1 MPALQDGAATG
12 AVLEMCEVR
21 TALRYVPNPGRLSA
35 LCGPLC
41 HDELLGLRR
50 TESHERL
57 DCFRVW
63 SDAVAS
69 GLPTGRQAATKLGM
83 W

>member
-1 MPALQDGAATG
+1 MPALQNGAAAG
-12 AVLEMCEVR
+12 AVLEMREVR
-21 TALRYVPNPGRLSA
+21 TALRYVSNPGRLSA

-41 HDELLGLRR
+41 HDELLGLWR

-57 DCFRVW
+57 GC
-63 SDAVAS
+63 SGQCNHTVAS
-69 GLPTGRQAATKLGM
+69 LRVARG